1 MTAGLVP
8 GTSWLRTWWERAR
21 LARRRTG
28 KPYLSQLLGIAAL
41 RLGSGKIGVGEYYN
55 YRLYD
60 DRRFPASAKRQFVG
74 RRQMASLYRRLNQR
88 NWQGI
93 ADDKVLFYSLLDSLG
108 LPYPKVLA
116 IYHPRGRPFG
126 NVECLRDPDAF
137 ARFLSAVDSYPLF
150 LKPVRG
156 KHGVGA
162 IGVVA
167 FDRDSK
173 RLMLGD
179 GRRID
184 LENYLEDSGTR
195 LSVNRFG
202 VLIQEHLAPHPQLLD
217 VCGDRPSSIRLVV
230 LLCEDGPRTLHAVWK
245 IPTGHN
251 MTDNFHHGAS
261 GNLLAYVTLDK
272 GVVERVVGGVGEGQF
287 ETLVHP
293 DTGARLS
300 GITLPDWPKLLEVGI
315 EGARALPAL
324 RWQSWDIALSRF
336 GPMVL
341 EMNAVADIDLVQY
354 AYGAGLNDAAL
365 QRYLAEVST

>member
-1 MTAGLVP
+1 
-8 GTSWLRTWWERAR
+8 
-21 LARRRTG
+21 
-28 KPYLSQLLGIAAL
+28 
-41 RLGSGKIGVGEYYN
+41 VGEYYN

-60 DRRFPASAKRQFVG
+60 DRRFPAVAKRQFLG
-74 RRQMASLYRRLNQR
+74 RRQMARLYRRFNQH

-93 ADDKVLFYSLLDSLG
+93 ADDKLLFYSLLHSLG

-116 IYHPRGRPFG
+116 IYHPHGRPFG
-126 NVECLRDPDAF
+126 NVECLRDSDAL
-137 ARFLSAVDSYPLF
+137 ASFLGAVESYPLF
-150 LKPVRG
+150 VKPVRG

-173 RLMLGD
+173 QLILGD
-179 GRRID
+179 GRQID
-184 LENYLEDSGTR
+184 LENYLKDPSIR
-195 LSVNRFG
+195 PSVDHLG
-202 VLIQEHLAPHPQLLD
+202 LVVQERLAPHAELLD

-230 LLCEDGPRTLHAVWK
+230 LLCKDGPRPLHAVWK
-245 IPTGHN
+245 IPTGQN

-261 GNLLAYVTLDK
+261 GNLLAYVRLDQ

-287 ETLVHP
+287 EVLVHP
-293 DTGARLS
+293 DTGARLA
-300 GITLPDWPKLLEVGI
+300 GITLPEWSKLLSVGI

-324 RWQSWDIALSRF
+324 RWQSWDIAISRR
-336 GPMVL
+336 GPMIL

-365 QRYLAEVST
+365 QRCLAEVPA